1 MVGSIRGCGMSE
13 AQALGLDPVPA
24 RSGVRRL
31 RKKRTAVV
39 AAVVIIALALLA
51 VVGPWLSP
59 YAYDALDWQHLAVPP
74 GLTASHWL
82 GTDPLGRDLYV
93 RTLYGLRLS
102 LLIGVLA
109 TAVSVGIGVAWG
121 AIAGYVGGRT
131 DSLMMRTVDVLY
143 ALPYLFVVIILATV
157 FERGRV
163 AMLLVAI
170 GAVGWLTMARVV
182 RGQTLSLKRR
192 EFIEAARA
200 TGLGTPAILL
210 RHIVPNLAGTVAV
223 YATLTVPEL
232 ITYESFLSFLGLG
245 VQEPLASLGSLINEG
260 ARQMLTAPW
269 ILLVPAGLLFTLLL
283 CFNLLGDGLRDALDP
298 AAH

>member
-1 MVGSIRGCGMSE
+1 MGGSIRGCGMIE
-13 AQALGLDPVPA
+13 AQALGLGPPPA
-24 RSGVRRL
+24 RSAARRL
-31 RKKRTAVV
+31 RENRAAV
-39 AAVVIIALALLA
+39 AAAGVLA
-51 VVGPWLSP
+51 VLAVLAAFGPWLSP
-59 YAYDALDWQHLAVPP
+59 YSYDALDWRHLAVAP
-74 GLTASHWL
+74 GFTASHWL

-121 AIAGYVGGRT
+121 AIAGYAGGRT
-131 DSLMMRTVDVLY
+131 DSWMMRTVDVLY

-157 FERGRV
+157 FGRGNI
-163 AMLLVAI
+163 AMLFLAI

-223 YATLTVPEL
+223 YATLTIPEL
-232 ITYESFLSFLGLG
+232 ITFESFLSFLGLG
-245 VQEPLASLGSLINEG
+245 VQEPRASLGSLISEG

-269 ILLVPAGLLFTLLL
+269 MLLVPAGLLVILLL
-283 CFNLLGDGLRDALDP
+283 CFNILGDGLRDAFDP
-298 AAH
+298 AAR

>member
-1 MVGSIRGCGMSE
+1 MAGSIRGCGMSE
-13 AQALGLDPVPA
+13 AQALGSVRALP
-24 RSGVRRL
+24 GVRRL
-31 RKKRTAVV
+31 RRNRAAVV
-39 AAVVIIALALLA
+39 AALVIAALALLA
-51 VVGPWLSP
+51 IFGPWLSP
-59 YAYDALDWQHLAVPP
+59 YAYDALDWQHLAAAP

-93 RTLYGLRLS
+93 RTLYGLRVS

-109 TAVSVGIGVAWG
+109 SAVSVGIGVAWG
-121 AIAGYVGGRT
+121 AVAGYAGGRA
-131 DSLMMRTVDVLY
+131 DSWMMRTVDVLY

-157 FERGRV
+157 FGRGRI
-163 AMLLVAI
+163 AILLLAI

-200 TGLGTPAILL
+200 TGLGGGAILL

-223 YATLTVPEL
+223 YATLTIPEL
-232 ITYESFLSFLGLG
+232 ITYESFLSFLGLS

-269 ILLVPAGLLFTLLL
+269 MLLVPAGVLFTLLL
-283 CFNLLGDGLRDALDP
+283 CFNVLGDGLRDALDP
-298 AAH
+298 ATH

>member
-1 MVGSIRGCGMSE
+1 MSE
-13 AQALGLDPVPA
+13 ALPLGIGRPFGRSAL
-24 RSGVRRL
+24 RRL
-31 RKKRTAVV
+31 RRQRG
-39 AAVVIIALALLA
+39 AAGAGLLILALALLA
-51 VVGPWLSP
+51 LIGPSWSP
-59 YAYDALDWQHLAVPP
+59 YAYDALDWRHLAVAP

-109 TAVSVGIGVAWG
+109 SAVSVGIGVAWG
-121 AIAGYVGGRT
+121 TVAGYVGGRI
-131 DSLMMRTVDVLY
+131 DSGMMRAVDVLY

-157 FERGRV
+157 FGRGSIL
-163 AMLLVAI
+163 MLLIAI

-200 TGLGTPAILL
+200 MGVGTPAILL
-210 RHIVPNLAGTVAV
+210 RHILPNLAGTVVV
-223 YATLTVPEL
+223 YATLTIPEL

-245 VQEPLASLGSLINEG
+245 VQEPRASLGSLINDG

-269 ILLVPAGLLFTLLL
+269 MLLVPAAFLVTLLL
-283 CFNLLGDGLRDALDP
+283 CFNLVGDGLRDALDP
-298 AAH
+298 TGS

>member
-1 MVGSIRGCGMSE
+1 MAGSIRGCGMSE
-13 AQALGLDPVPA
+13 ALRGHRGAAGA
-24 RSGVRRL
+24 GVL
-31 RKKRTAVV
+31 
-39 AAVVIIALALLA
+39 ILALALLA
-51 VVGPWLSP
+51 LIGPSLSP
-59 YAYDALDWQHLAVPP
+59 YSYQALDWRHLAAAP

-109 TAVSVGIGVAWG
+109 SAVSVGIGVAWG
-121 AIAGYVGGRT
+121 AVAGYVGGRV
-131 DSLMMRTVDVLY
+131 DSGMMRAVDVLY

-157 FERGRV
+157 FGRGSIL
-163 AMLLVAI
+163 MLLIAI

-200 TGLGTPAILL
+200 MGLGTPAILL
-210 RHIVPNLAGTVAV
+210 RHILPNLAGTVVV
-223 YATLTVPEL
+223 YATLTIPEL

-245 VQEPLASLGSLINEG
+245 VQEPRASLGSLINDG

-269 ILLVPAGLLFTLLL
+269 MLLVPAAFLVTLLL

-298 AAH
+298 TGS

>member
-1 MVGSIRGCGMSE
+1 MSE
-13 AQALGLDPVPA
+13 ARALGSPA
-24 RSGVRRL
+24 ARTRSGARRL
-31 RKKRTAVV
+31 RDEPAALG
-39 AAVVIIALALLA
+39 AAVVLAALALLA
-51 VVGPWLSP
+51 IFGPWLSP
-59 YAYDALDWQHLAVPP
+59 YSYDALDWRHLAIPP

-121 AIAGYVGGRT
+121 AIAGYVGGRA
-131 DSLMMRTVDVLY
+131 DSWMMRAVDVLY

-157 FERGRV
+157 FGRGSI
-163 AMLLVAI
+163 AMLLIAI

-200 TGLGTPAILL
+200 AGLGTAAILV

-223 YATLTVPEL
+223 YATLTIPEL

-269 ILLVPAGLLFTLLL
+269 MLLVPAGFLITLLL

-298 AAH
+298 AAR

>member
-1 MVGSIRGCGMSE
+1 MAGSIRGCGMSE
-13 AQALGLDPVPA
+13 AHALGLAPARA

-31 RKKRTAVV
+31 RQNRAAVT
-39 AAVVIIALALLA
+39 AAVVIAALALLA
-51 VVGPWLSP
+51 ILGPWLSP
-59 YAYDALDWQHLAVPP
+59 YSYDALDWQHLAMPP

-82 GTDPLGRDLYV
+82 GTDPLGRDVYV

-121 AIAGYVGGRT
+121 TVAGYVGGRT
-131 DSLMMRTVDVLY
+131 DSWMMRTVDVLY

-170 GAVGWLTMARVV
+170 GAVGWLTMARIV

-200 TGLGTPAILL
+200 TGLSTAEILL

-223 YATLTVPEL
+223 YATLTIPEL

-245 VQEPLASLGSLINEG
+245 VQEPRASLGSLINDG
-260 ARQMLTAPW
+260 AREMLTAPW
-269 ILLVPAGLLFTLLL
+269 MLLVPAGVLIVLLL

-298 AAH
+298 AAR

>member
-1 MVGSIRGCGMSE
+1 MAGSTRGCGMSE
-13 AQALGLDPVPA
+13 AQALGPGTLRA
-24 RSGVRRL
+24 RSGARRL
-31 RKKRTAVV
+31 RVSG
-39 AAVVIIALALLA
+39 AAVIAAGVIAVLALLA
-51 VVGPWLSP
+51 IFGPWLSP
-59 YAYDALDWQHLAVPP
+59 YSYEALDWQHLALPP

-131 DSLMMRTVDVLY
+131 DSWMMRTVDVLY

-157 FERGRV
+157 FGRGHI

-170 GAVGWLTMARVV
+170 GGVGWLTMARVV
-182 RGQTLSLKRR
+182 RGQALSLRRR

-210 RHIVPNLAGTVAV
+210 KHIVPNLAGTVAV
-223 YATLTVPEL
+223 YATLTIPEL

-245 VQEPLASLGSLINEG
+245 VQEPRASLGSLINEG

-269 ILLVPAGLLFTLLL
+269 MLLVPACFLVALLL
-283 CFNLLGDGLRDALDP
+283 CFNILGDALRDALDP

>member
-1 MVGSIRGCGMSE
+1 MSE
-13 AQALGLDPVPA
+13 AQALGLGSVPA
-24 RSGVRRL
+24 RPARRL
-31 RKKRTAVV
+31 RQNRAAV
-39 AAVVIIALALLA
+39 AAAAVIAALAVLA

-59 YAYDALDWQHLAVPP
+59 YSYDALDWQHLAVPP

-131 DSLMMRTVDVLY
+131 DSWMMRTVDVLY

-200 TGLGTPAILL
+200 TGLGTTAILL

-269 ILLVPAGLLFTLLL
+269 MLLVPAGLLFTLLL

>member
-1 MVGSIRGCGMSE
+1 MSE
-13 AQALGLDPVPA
+13 AQALGLGAAPA
-24 RSGVRRL
+24 RYRVRRL
-31 RKKRTAVV
+31 RDNRVAVGA
-39 AAVVIIALALLA
+39 AAVLAALVLLA
-51 VVGPWLSP
+51 IFGPYLSP
-59 YAYDALDWQHLAVPP
+59 YSYAALDWRHLAIPP

-93 RTLYGLRLS
+93 RTLYGLRVS
-102 LLIGVLA
+102 LLIGILA
-109 TAVSVGIGVAWG
+109 TAVSAGVGVAWG
-121 AIAGYVGGRT
+121 VIAGYVGGRA
-131 DSLMMRTVDVLY
+131 DSWMMRAVDVLY

-157 FERGRV
+157 FGRGSI
-163 AMLLVAI
+163 ALLLIAI

-223 YATLTVPEL
+223 YATLTIPEL

-269 ILLVPAGLLFTLLL
+269 MLLVPAGLLIALLL
-283 CFNLLGDGLRDALDP
+283 CCNLIGDGLRDALDP